1 MCIFQS
7 EQVIKLRFLLKNNLA
22 DIWVARWDLNPLD
35 YHVRY
40 NTGTFSKP
48 DQYFLFHIY
57 AKTNQNCRAEDC
69 LASIWNDL
77 PQEFTD

>member
-35 YHVRY
+35 YHVRC
-40 NTGTFSKP
+40 NTRTLCTPKP
-48 DQYFLFHIY
+48 NNITQLKTALLQYGMICHRSSLIRQHCE
-57 AKTNQNCRAEDC
+57 T
-69 LASIWNDL
+69 
-77 PQEFTD
+77 